1 MNGNLGVF
9 DLVVFGLIAFFLLFS
24 FINGMRRGVIRS
36 FIRLL
41 IVALCAVAAL
51 FMAQPIASYLL
62 NMDLTQFNIVIEG
75 ETMTGSIQDMIM
87 ALITEA
93 PEIADI
99 LEMAPTL
106 KDLIVQIPVVVV
118 AIVVFIIFF
127 WVLKIVSIIPYCII
141 KIFIPK
147 RNADGTK
154 KKKHRFLGF
163 LVSIL
168 QIAVVMS
175 VLLIP
180 TVGVINTLDELAPT
194 IDAMMEVEEDSDE
207 SFQKMLSG
215 FVNESTVYSFLGQSG
230 VKDFYL
236 ACFNK
241 LANINL
247 SGVDASLFEEVAKV
261 ADFVSSI
268 TNMTNAEGDI
278 SVGGLTEMLDKAT
291 ESEVVMQTL
300 SDILITNASALS
312 NGETVSFAG
321 AELSVEDMVGDDEE
335 AQQFVQDFLGTFTE
349 ENEDQVKAGVTA
361 ISGALNAATE
371 YLESHPVHNEDGT
384 VADHDSFEVVVGELI
399 TVQESFLEDVE
410 NGVDPNPEEEALMR
424 DVYGA
429 IYDSGVLSGIIPQEI
444 IDALGL
450 ETAN

>member
-1 MNGNLGVF
+1 MGFGIF
-9 DLVVFGLIAFFLLFS
+9 DLVVFGLLAFFLLFS

-36 FIRLL
+36 FIRLI
-41 IVALCAVAAL
+41 IVALCAVIAL
-51 FMAQPIASYLL
+51 FAAQPIASYLL

-75 ETMTGSIQDMIM
+75 EVLKGSAQDMIM
-87 ALITEA
+87 SLITEA

-99 LEMAPTL
+99 LEMAPVL
-106 KDLIVQIPVVVV
+106 KDLIVQIPVVIL
-118 AIVVFIIFF
+118 AIVIFVIFF
-127 WVLKIVSIIPYCII
+127 WILKIVSIIPYCII

-147 RNADGTK
+147 RNEDGTK
-154 KKKHRFLGF
+154 KKKHRFCGF

-180 TVGVINTLDELAPT
+180 TVGVIDTLEDLAPT
-194 IDAMMEVEEDSDE
+194 IDAMMEVDEDSDE
-207 SFQKMLSG
+207 SFQKMLSD
-215 FVNESTVYSFLGQSG
+215 FVGDSMVYSFLDQSG
-230 VKDFYL
+230 VKGFYL
-236 ACFNK
+236 TCFHK

-247 SGVDASLFEEVAKV
+247 SGVDASLFEEVGKV
-261 ADFVSSI
+261 VEFVSSI
-268 TNMTNAEGDI
+268 ANMTNSNGEM
-278 SVGGLTEMLDKAT
+278 SVSGLTQMLDKAT

-321 AELSVEDMVGDDEE
+321 ADLSVEDLVGDDDD
-335 AQQFVQDFLGTFTE
+335 AQQFMKDFLGTFTE

-361 ISGALNAATE
+361 ISGALNAATA
-371 YLESHPVHNEDGT
+371 YVESHPVHNEDGT

-399 TVQESFLEDVE
+399 TVQESFLDDIE
-410 NGVDPNPEEEALMR
+410 NGVDPDPEEEALMR

-429 IYDSGVLSGIIPQEI
+429 IYDSGVLSDIIPQEI

-450 ETAN
+450 ETTK

>member
-1 MNGNLGVF
+1 MTGNLGIF
-9 DLVVFGLIAFFLLFS
+9 DLVILGLTAFFLLFS
-24 FINGMRRGVIRS
+24 FINGMRRGLIRS

-41 IVALCAVAAL
+41 IVALCAVASL
-51 FMAQPIASYLL
+51 FAAQPVATYLMT
-62 NMDLTQFNIVIEG
+62 MDLTQFNIVIEG
-75 ETMTGSIQDMIM
+75 EVLTGSLQDMIL
-87 ALITEA
+87 ALLNET

-99 LEMAPTL
+99 LNMAPTL
-106 KDLIVQIPVVVV
+106 KELILQVPVVVI
-118 AIVVFIIFF
+118 AIVVFILLF
-127 WVLKIVSIIPYCII
+127 WVLKILSIIPYCII

-154 KKKHRFLGF
+154 KRKHRFCGF
-163 LVSIL
+163 FISIF
-168 QIAVVMS
+168 QTVVVMS
-175 VLLIP
+175 VFLIP
-180 TVGVINTLDELAPT
+180 TVGVIDTLDKLAPT
-194 IDAMMEVEEDSDE
+194 IDTLMEVEEGSDE
-207 SFQKMLSG
+207 SFTKMIS
-215 FVNESTVYSFLGQSG
+215 EITDKSMVYPILEQYGI
-230 VKDFYL
+230 KDFYL
-236 ACFNK
+236 TCFNK

-247 SGVDASLFEEVAKV
+247 GNSNASLFDEVAKI
-261 ADFVSSI
+261 ADLAASMNNL
-268 TNMTNAEGDI
+268 TKENGDL

-321 AELSVEDMVGDDEE
+321 AELSVEDLVGDDEE

-361 ISGALNAATE
+361 ISGALNAATS

-399 TVQESFLEDVE
+399 TVQENFLDDIE
-410 NGVDPNPEEEALMR
+410 NGVDPDPEEEALMR

-429 IYDSGVLSGIIPQEI
+429 IYESGVLSGVIPQEI

-450 ETAN
+450 ENAN